1 VETTDLTDTSFLDNV
16 HGVVIPGGFGH
27 RGTEGKIEVI
37 RLARERN
44 IPFLGLCLGLQLA
57 VIEYARHVCGL
68 EGANSTEMDPRT
80 PHPVID
86 ILPEQKQIMD
96 KGGTMRLGA
105 YTAVLKEDSLVRAL
119 YQTPEVSER
128 HRHRY
133 EVNPKYHPVI
143 AEKGMIFSGCSRDG
157 RLVEFIE
164 LPSLKFFLATQA
176 HPELKS
182 RMEVPAPLFYGF
194 VRACL
199 D

>member
-1 VETTDLTDTSFLDNV
+1 VD
-16 HGVVIPGGFGH
+16 GIVVPGGFGH

-37 RLARERN
+37 RAAREKN

-57 VIEYARHVCGL
+57 VIEFARNVCGL
-68 EGANSTEMDPRT
+68 TGANSTEMDPNT

-86 ILPEQKQIMD
+86 ILPEQKTVRD

-105 YTAVLKEDSLVRAL
+105 YPAILKKGTLVHSLYGAS
-119 YQTPEVSER
+119 EVSER

-133 EVNPKYHPVI
+133 EVNPDYHRVI
-143 AEKGMIFSGCSRDG
+143 QEKGMVFSGSSKDG

-164 LPSLKFFLATQA
+164 LSQHKFFAATQA

-182 RMEVPAPLFYGF
+182 RMETPAPMFYGF
-194 VRACL
+194 VKACMG
-199 D
+199 